1 MNALSTYCQTR
12 LGLNVEDMSEDELR
26 QFASAIIRT
35 MAKEIGLIG
44 QVVAKGRQEVAKAA
58 QEYGKLIPYEV
69 IRDEKVPS
77 FDEVDR
83 SSNSDPNSIL
93 DSLFVFPDPE

>member
-1 MNALSTYCQTR
+1 
-12 LGLNVEDMSEDELR
+12 MSEDELR
-26 QFASAIIRT
+26 QVASVIIQT
-35 MAKEIGLIG
+35 MAKEISLIG

-58 QEYGKLIPYEV
+58 QAYGEMIPYES

-83 SSNSDPNSIL
+83 PGNSDPNSVL
-93 DSLFVFPDPE
+93 DSLFVFSDPE